1 MDNKAKKVRERVNK
15 ELAAFRA
22 KLAKE
27 IKRIIEDR
35 ELTQVEAS
43 YIIGDAPSQISLVTS
58 GKLRGFST
66 DRLLRMRA
74 MLGAEIEITVVSS
87 TAVSVGATFR

>member
-1 MDNKAKKVRERVNK
+1 MDSKAKKVRARVDK

-27 IKRIIEDR
+27 IKRIIEER

-43 YIIGDAPSQISLVTS
+43 YIIGDAPSQVSLVTS

-66 DRLLRMRA
+66 DRLLRMRV
-74 MLGAEIEITVVSS
+74 MLGAEVEVVVVSS
-87 TAVSVGATFR
+87 TASSIGATFR